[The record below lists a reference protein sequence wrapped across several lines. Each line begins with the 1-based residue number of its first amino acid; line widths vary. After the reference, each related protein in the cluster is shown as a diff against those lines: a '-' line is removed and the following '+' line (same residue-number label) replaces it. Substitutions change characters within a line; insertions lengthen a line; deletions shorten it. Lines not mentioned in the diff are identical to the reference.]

1 MTKGVFDPQ
10 AGAIGVWFDPD
21 TQLAGWFSDDM
32 VDAGGTVV
40 ALTGQGITGA
50 KGLLLAVTSLALSGG
65 GVTANQ
71 GTAITTAATTTV
83 VAAPAAS
90 TVRNLKNLNVSNNHA
105 SSSCVVSVQH
115 SDGTTVVV
123 LEKVTL
129 LAGETLVFVPD
140 GGWSRLTAAGAPY
153 ARNNQIPLPN
163 LGISGALAETLPR
176 MLVAEDVI
184 TPVSG
189 TVYLFAVYLV
199 KGTVVS
205 SISAFSSGT
214 AANAPTNQFFGLYDT
229 KFALLATSANDTTT
243 AWAAN
248 TIKTLAMVTP
258 YTVGVSGFYYLSF
271 MVSAGV
277 VPSVKGIL
285 ATNAA
290 LWAQPFWITAPTSAG
305 VTTPL
310 PNPCAVPA
318 TSTAGRLWMAVT

>member
-1 MTKGVFDPQ
+1 MLFLASVSDVVQVVTGSAVST
-10 AGAIGVWFDPD
+10 IGVEAAW
-21 TQLAGWFSDDM
+21 
-32 VDAGGTVV
+32 VDNT
-40 ALTGQGITGA
+40 
-50 KGLLLAVTSLALSGG
+50 TSAYTPGRTL
-65 GVTANQ
+65 
-71 GTAITTAATTTV
+71 TAITTAATTTV

-214 AANAPTNQFFGLYDT
+214 AANSSLRLTRRIPAFE
-229 KFALLATSANDTTT
+229 
-243 AWAAN
+243 
-248 TIKTLAMVTP
+248 
-258 YTVGVSGFYYLSF
+258 
-271 MVSAGV
+271 
-277 VPSVKGIL
+277 
-285 ATNAA
+285 
-290 LWAQPFWITAPTSAG
+290 AQRDQI
-305 VTTPL
+305 
-310 PNPCAVPA
+310 
-318 TSTAGRLWMAVT
+318 GRASCRERVCYPV